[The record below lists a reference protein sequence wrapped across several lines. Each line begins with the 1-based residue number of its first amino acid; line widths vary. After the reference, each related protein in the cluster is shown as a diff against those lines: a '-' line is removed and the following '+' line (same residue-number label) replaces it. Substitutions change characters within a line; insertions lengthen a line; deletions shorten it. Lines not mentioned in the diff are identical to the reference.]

1 MNLLMAGMVPT
12 MVILRSDL
20 GSEVSPASPVF
31 WFVMSMALLVGFI
44 VAYPMN
50 WWLVANH
57 LKHGMFTVPRAD
69 TGEPVRAHAQARTGL
84 KGVAT
89 HVSQAGT
96 AAAGMDEVRSAP
108 VPPVM
113 IMALVSFVALAGGAV
128 IAWLKLMG
136 HG

>member
-1 MNLLMAGMVPT
+1 M
-12 MVILRSDL
+12 
-20 GSEVSPASPVF
+20 GSWIPHKTR
-31 WFVMSMALLVGFI
+31 VGGPWSRR
-44 VAYPMN
+44 YPMN

-89 HVSQAGT
+89 HVSQAGA

-113 IMALVSFVALAGGAV
+113 ITALVSFVALAGGAV